1 MTQEDLK
8 AREELVPE
16 GEQEVGPESPEELD
30 HGPDTE
36 TDFGSEAGESPDMD
50 ADSGIED
57 GRQSETEG
65 EEATEAAL
73 GRQSGVDAG
82 LQTALE
88 GREDSE
94 AGADSKTELETTQVE
109 LNRLRD
115 QHLRLAADF
124 ENHRKR
130 ANADRGGVWLRAQA
144 DLVRSLVEGLDDLQ
158 RVSQFTS
165 EDTTVEALIEGVDLV
180 ERNLLKALTEA
191 GLKVLNPEGERF
203 DPNSMEAMMRVPTEE
218 DGQDETVHQVFQ
230 KGYMFKDQLVRP
242 ARVSVYMDED

>member
-1 MTQEDLK
+1 MVSD
-8 AREELVPE
+8 PE
-16 GEQEVGPESPEELD
+16 
-30 HGPDTE
+30 T
-36 TDFGSEAGESPDMD
+36 
-50 ADSGIED
+50 ED
-57 GRQSETEG
+57 GVG
-65 EEATEAAL
+65 AEEVA
-73 GRQSGVDAG
+73 DAG
-82 LQTALE
+82 LDEAAVA
-88 GREDSE
+88 REDTEAGTEADDGADPELDSE
-94 AGADSKTELETTQVE
+94 AVIAAEEEGEAEAEAESETHPGMEPEDGTEEGPGDDPQTELESAQAE

-130 ANADRGGVWLRAQA
+130 ASADLAGVWGRAQA

-165 EDTTVEALIEGVDLV
+165 DDTTVDALIEGVDLV

-191 GLKVLNPEGERF
+191 GLKVLNPLGERF

-218 DGQDETVHQVFQ
+218 EGQDETVHQVFQ
-230 KGYMFKDQLVRP
+230 KGYMFKEQLVRP